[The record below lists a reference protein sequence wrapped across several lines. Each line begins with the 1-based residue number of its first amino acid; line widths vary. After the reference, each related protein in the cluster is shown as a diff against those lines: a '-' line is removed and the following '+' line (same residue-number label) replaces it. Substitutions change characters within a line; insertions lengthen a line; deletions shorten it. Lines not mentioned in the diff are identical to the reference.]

1 VHAEQVL
8 VRAQLAAQFGLTS
21 DQVAMTIPARPDS
34 AVDGRLQAGDWVQ
47 VLVTVVDKARNEVHA
62 NQVLQRVQVVEV
74 GRDTSLV
81 GPTVGVSD
89 SSAPSRGAI
98 TSLTLALTPD
108 QAVQLAEARRTGELD
123 VLLLPPGEVQNQ

>member
-1 VHAEQVL
+1 
-8 VRAQLAAQFGLTS
+8 
-21 DQVAMTIPARPDS
+21 
-34 AVDGRLQAGDWVQ
+34 VQ